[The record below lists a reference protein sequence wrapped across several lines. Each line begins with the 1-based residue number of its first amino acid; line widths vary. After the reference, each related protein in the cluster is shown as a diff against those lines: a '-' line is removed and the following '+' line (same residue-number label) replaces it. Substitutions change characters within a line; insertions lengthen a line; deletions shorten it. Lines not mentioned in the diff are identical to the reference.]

1 MNKFFQQTFKPI
13 ILIFFILS
21 KFFNRLPPLLVYA
34 KQIEENSKK
43 PGEKNMLNCYMTHL
57 RQCFITKI
65 NLENSCVQEFMPFI
79 SFNSPDDDEN
89 QSRRL
94 QKPIMTAVNMI
105 STSGYQP
112 RTFTSALSHVTKNS
126 SSSFSAAG
134 HSMRQ
139 SLSRANLT
147 LQQIREASSEVFF
160 PAPESQLSF
169 KPMTPNA
176 APLPPHLSLQLSRSK
191 PLNQ

>member
-1 MNKFFQQTFKPI
+1 
-13 ILIFFILS
+13 
-21 KFFNRLPPLLVYA
+21 LPPLLVYA
-34 KQIEENSKK
+34 KKIDESSNKSDK
-43 PGEKNMLNCYMTHL
+43 PISTLSVYMTHL
-57 RQCFITKI
+57 RQCFVTKI
-65 NLENSCVQEFMPFI
+65 SLENNCVDEFMPYV
-79 SFNSPDDDEN
+79 SFNSPDDEEN

-94 QKPIMTAVNMI
+94 IKPIMTAVNMI
-105 STSGYQP
+105 SQSGYQP
-112 RTFTSALSHVTKNS
+112 RTFTSTSTLSHGTKNS
-126 SSSFSAAG
+126 NASFSAAG
-134 HSMRQ
+134 HSLRQ

>member
-1 MNKFFQQTFKPI
+1 
-13 ILIFFILS
+13 
-21 KFFNRLPPLLVYA
+21 
-34 KQIEENSKK
+34 
-43 PGEKNMLNCYMTHL
+43 MTHL
-57 RQCFITKI
+57 RQCFVTKI
-65 NLENSCVQEFMPFI
+65 SLENSCVDAFMPYI
-79 SFNSPDDDEN
+79 SFNSPDDEEN

-94 QKPIMTAVNMI
+94 TKPIMTAVNMI
-105 STSGYQP
+105 SQSGYQP
-112 RTFTSALSHVTKNS
+112 RALTLSHVTKNS
-126 SSSFSAAG
+126 NASFSAAG